1 MLNIRS
7 RLPGMIAL
15 FLSGLQGA
23 TFATGWL
30 RRLLSPS
37 RFAMQARR
45 CVRALAMG
53 VVAFLWIGL
62 MGRGARAQTPT
73 VFAGSTAVSQSSAPV
88 SVVVTMTAG
97 GTAALPSAITQGV
110 ANADFAVA
118 AGGSCAEGT
127 TYSANDT
134 CTVNVIFQPKYP
146 GFRTG
151 AVVIET
157 TGGGLMGS
165 ALVAGLAVGSLPVL
179 APGRIDTVAGD
190 ADWIYQTD
198 GVLATQASIFL
209 PTGVVADA
217 VGNLYLADT
226 QNNRIRRVDGK
237 TGLISTVAGTG
248 IPGYGGDGGPAVDAL
263 VNVPA
268 GLVLDGAGNLYFADS
283 GNHIVR
289 RIDAVTK
296 LISTVAGTPGKQG
309 YTGDGA
315 AATAAQ
321 LAFPEGL
328 ALDAAG
334 DLLIADTGN
343 NEIRKVTATASGF
356 GDISTIAGTRAAGFN
371 GDNQLATAAELN
383 SPWSVAVAPD
393 GSIYIADL
401 TNNRVRKISVS
412 GTITTVAGTGTR
424 GFMGDGGDATAAL
437 LGEPSAV
444 VIDPAGDLYIADSDN
459 NRVREVNAAT
469 QLIETICGNSS
480 EQFAGDGGPADLAS
494 MYGPYA
500 LFFDQTGNLFIADM
514 FHNRIRRINALDL
527 SLSYATIKVGTISA
541 PQSVGLANDGNATLA
556 LTSPTLVNAATDG
569 STTTCA
575 TGANILSSSTC
586 VIGAEFAPTVISDA
600 NGDPVLGSI
609 TVNSSAGNTAPVIS
623 LSGVVL
629 SITPT
634 TVAVTSSANPSLVGA
649 SVTFTATISNGG
661 LPLTGTVLFFDG
673 ATQICSV
680 TVSGSSAACT
690 TSALTLGQHS
700 MTAKYS
706 GDANDAS
713 SVSVALVQVVK
724 QSATLTLTVV
734 PNPAV
739 VTANVALTLTAT
751 APTGTPSGIVT
762 FCDGSANLNAVSLSA
777 SGMAAYSTATLNV
790 GTHPLL
796 VKYAGDSS
804 NAAGQSNVVMEI
816 VQQAATTTV
825 LASSSSTAT
834 VGTQVTFTATVSST
848 NGPAPTG
855 TVQFMDGSTSLGSG
869 TIGSGGTSVL
879 SIASLSPGTHN
890 IVAIYNGD
898 TDDSMSSSTALT
910 ETIQHILTA
919 ATLTASLNPISAGA
933 TLTLTAAVAAT
944 GGATGGGVLSGV
956 VTFSEGSTT
965 YGSVAVNGSGDATI
979 SLRTLSAG
987 SHSILAS
994 YGGSTNYAASV
1005 SPALIEVVQ
1014 STATTT
1020 TLTSSAAT
1028 TLADQAASFTVVVSS
1043 TTGGVPSGTVIFND
1057 GAASI
1062 GQAQLN
1068 AQGVATLAT
1077 SSLVVGTHAI
1087 TASYVG
1093 NGNYNTSTSAALQ
1106 HVVVLATT
1114 SVTLAGPAAPINAGG
1129 TFGMT
1134 ATLSSNGVAPTGT
1147 ISLHN
1152 GGATIAT
1159 VSVAADGTF
1168 SFRNLNLSVGTY
1180 QLIAVYGGDANDAA
1194 ATSSAVTVVVQLT
1207 PTVTS
1212 LISSMNPATVG
1223 QSVSLTATT
1232 SGGTPSPTGSI
1243 KFMDGATVLGSATLS
1258 ASGVATFASSAL
1270 SFGKHSITATYGGDA
1285 DHAVSTSVA
1294 LNEQIVQAATV
1305 ALKSSVNPS
1314 IFGTNVVFT
1323 INVAGV
1329 TAPTPTGAV
1338 ILRDGATSLGTLTL
1352 DGAGMASFQ
1361 IASLTVGSHTIT
1373 ASYSGDTNYASAS
1386 GMLLQTVQSAT
1397 TQITLTASA
1406 NPAVYATPV
1415 TFIAGVTGNGG
1426 VATGSVTFTDGGA
1439 SIGSAL
1445 LNANG
1450 VATLSLSTLAPGM
1463 HTVVANYVGDSNISA
1478 SSSAPQLVAVKQVT
1492 SVVLASSA
1500 NPGMTLSPLVLT
1512 ATVSNEGAGPVMGS
1526 VTFTD
1531 GSTQLGMATLNA
1543 AGVASLTVPSLVAG
1557 NHSVQASYAGDGEN
1571 FASTSQ
1577 SLAEGIVQRP
1587 TTIAMT
1593 SSATDPNN
1601 SQQALL
1607 ISTVGWS
1614 GSTAPTGTV
1623 TFTSGANVLGTSPVD
1638 AIGIATLTVIL
1649 QSTTESIVATYSGD
1663 ASYAGSSTLATSISG
1678 GVATQFTMQLAPAS
1692 VTFPTAQHATIGISL
1707 TSLQGFSDKLQLGC
1721 LGLPFAATCT
1731 FSTPQASLAANGTAT
1746 VQLVVDTGNPL
1757 GAGATATIQRRSS
1770 GGVLL
1775 CLLPCLLGI
1784 GFGARRRK
1792 FKMSGLLVLIC
1803 MAAMTLAT
1811 AGCSGLQMNGT
1822 PPGTYTFKVT
1832 ASGVGTGATVSE
1844 IVTLTVTQ

>member
-1 MLNIRS
+1 M
-7 RLPGMIAL
+7 
-15 FLSGLQGA
+15 
-23 TFATGWL
+23 
-30 RRLLSPS
+30 
-37 RFAMQARR
+37 
-45 CVRALAMG
+45 
-53 VVAFLWIGL
+53 
-62 MGRGARAQTPT
+62 
-73 VFAGSTAVSQSSAPV
+73 
-88 SVVVTMTAG
+88 
-97 GTAALPSAITQGV
+97 
-110 ANADFAVA
+110 
-118 AGGSCAEGT
+118 
-127 TYSANDT
+127 
-134 CTVNVIFQPKYP
+134 
-146 GFRTG
+146 
-151 AVVIET
+151 
-157 TGGGLMGS
+157 
-165 ALVAGLAVGSLPVL
+165 
-179 APGRIDTVAGD
+179 
-190 ADWIYQTD
+190 
-198 GVLATQASIFL
+198 
-209 PTGVVADA
+209 
-217 VGNLYLADT
+217 
-226 QNNRIRRVDGK
+226 
-237 TGLISTVAGTG
+237 
-248 IPGYGGDGGPAVDAL
+248 
-263 VNVPA
+263 
-268 GLVLDGAGNLYFADS
+268 
-283 GNHIVR
+283 
-289 RIDAVTK
+289 
-296 LISTVAGTPGKQG
+296 
-309 YTGDGA
+309 
-315 AATAAQ
+315 
-321 LAFPEGL
+321 
-328 ALDAAG
+328 
-334 DLLIADTGN
+334 
-343 NEIRKVTATASGF
+343 
-356 GDISTIAGTRAAGFN
+356 
-371 GDNQLATAAELN
+371 
-383 SPWSVAVAPD
+383 
-393 GSIYIADL
+393 
-401 TNNRVRKISVS
+401 
-412 GTITTVAGTGTR
+412 
-424 GFMGDGGDATAAL
+424 
-437 LGEPSAV
+437 
-444 VIDPAGDLYIADSDN
+444 
-459 NRVREVNAAT
+459 
-469 QLIETICGNSS
+469 
-480 EQFAGDGGPADLAS
+480 
-494 MYGPYA
+494 
-500 LFFDQTGNLFIADM
+500 
-514 FHNRIRRINALDL
+514 
-527 SLSYATIKVGTISA
+527 
-541 PQSVGLANDGNATLA
+541 
-556 LTSPTLVNAATDG
+556 
-569 STTTCA
+569 
-575 TGANILSSSTC
+575 
-586 VIGAEFAPTVISDA
+586 
-600 NGDPVLGSI
+600 
-609 TVNSSAGNTAPVIS
+609 
-623 LSGVVL
+623 
-629 SITPT
+629 
-634 TVAVTSSANPSLVGA
+634 
-649 SVTFTATISNGG
+649 
-661 LPLTGTVLFFDG
+661 LFFDG

>member
-7 RLPGMIAL
+7 RLPGMIAR
-15 FLSGLQGA
+15 FLSGLQCA
-23 TFATGWL
+23 SFATVWL
-30 RRLLSPS
+30 RRLGSS
-37 RFAMQARR
+37 SHSAMQARR
-45 CVRALAMG
+45 RVRTLAMG
-53 VVAFLWIGL
+53 VVALLGIGL
-62 MGRGARAQTPT
+62 MGHGARAQTST
-73 VFAGSTAVSQSSAPV
+73 VFAGSTAVGQSSTPV

-97 GTAALPSAITQGV
+97 GTAGVPAAITQGV

-118 AGGSCAEGT
+118 AGGACTEGT
-127 TYSANDT
+127 AYNANDT

-165 ALVAGLAVGSLPVL
+165 TLIGGFAVGSLPVL
-179 APGRIDTVAGD
+179 APGRIDTVAGN

-217 VGNLYLADT
+217 AGNLYLADS

-289 RIDAVTK
+289 RIDAVTQV
-296 LISTVAGTPGKQG
+296 ISTVAGTPGQQR
-309 YTGDGA
+309 YSGDGA
-315 AATAAQ
+315 VATAAK

-343 NEIRKVTATASGF
+343 NVIRKVAATATGF
-356 GDISTIAGTRAAGFN
+356 GDISTIAGTGAAGFN

-401 TNNRVRKISVS
+401 TNNRVRKVDKLDGS
-412 GTITTVAGTGTR
+412 GTISTVAGTGTR
-424 GFMGDGGDATAAL
+424 GFMGDGGAATAAL
-437 LGEPSAV
+437 LGEPAALAF
-444 VIDPAGDLYIADSDN
+444 DPAGDLYIADSDN

-514 FHNRIRRINALDL
+514 FHNRIRRINALDI
-527 SLSYATIKVGTISA
+527 SLSYATIKVGNISA
-541 PQSVGLANDGNATLA
+541 PQAVGLANDGNATLA

-569 STTTCA
+569 STTTCMA
-575 TGANILSSSTC
+575 GANILSTNTC
-586 VIGAEFAPTVISDA
+586 VIGAEFAPAVIGS
-600 NGDPVLGSI
+600 PVLGSI

-634 TVAVTSSANPSLVGA
+634 TVAVTSSANPSLAGA

-680 TVSGSSAACT
+680 TVNGSSAACT

-706 GDANDAS
+706 GDANNAS
-713 SVSVALVQVVK
+713 SVSAALVQVVK

-734 PNPAV
+734 PNPVV

-751 APTGTPSGIVT
+751 APTGTPSGVVT
-762 FCDGSANLNAVSLSA
+762 FYDGSTILNAVSLSA
-777 SGMAAYSTATLNV
+777 SGTAAYSTATLSV
-790 GTHPLL
+790 GTHNLS
-796 VKYAGDSS
+796 VQYAGDTS
-804 NAAGQSNVVMEI
+804 NAAGQSNVVREI

-879 SIASLSPGTHN
+879 SIASLAPGTHN

-910 ETIQHILTA
+910 ETIQQILTA
-919 ATLTASLNPISAGA
+919 TALTASLNPISAGA
-933 TLTLTAAVAAT
+933 ALSLTAAVAAT
-944 GGATGGGVLSGV
+944 GGATGGGILSGV

-965 YGSVAVNGSGDATI
+965 YGSVAVNNSGDATI
-979 SLRTLSAG
+979 SLSTLSAG

-1005 SPALIEVVQ
+1005 SPVVIEVVQ

-1020 TLTSSAAT
+1020 TLTSTAAT
-1028 TLADQAASFTVVVSS
+1028 TLADEAASFTVAVSS
-1043 TTGGVPSGTVIFND
+1043 TTGGVPSGTVTFND
-1057 GAASI
+1057 GAVSM

-1068 AQGVATLAT
+1068 TQGVATLVT
-1077 SSLVVGTHAI
+1077 SSLAVGTHAI
-1087 TASYVG
+1087 TAVYVG

-1129 TFGMT
+1129 AFGMT

-1147 ISLHN
+1147 ISLRN
-1152 GGATIAT
+1152 GSATIAT

-1168 SFRNLNLSVGTY
+1168 SFSNLNLSVGSY

-1194 ATSSAVTVVVQLT
+1194 ATSSPVTVVVQLT
-1207 PTVTS
+1207 PTATS
-1212 LISSMNPATVG
+1212 LISSMNPATAG
-1223 QSVSLTATT
+1223 QSVSFTATT

-1243 KFMDGATVLGSATLS
+1243 KFMDGATVLGSAPLG
-1258 ASGVATFASSAL
+1258 ANGVATLASSAL
-1270 SFGKHSITATYGGDA
+1270 TFGKHSITATYGGDA

-1314 IFGTNVVFT
+1314 IFGANVVFT
-1323 INVAGV
+1323 IDVAGV
-1329 TAPTPTGAV
+1329 SAPTPTGTV
-1338 ILRDGATSLGTLTL
+1338 ILRDGATSLGALTL
-1352 DGAGMASFQ
+1352 DGTGMASLQ
-1361 IASLTVGSHTIT
+1361 IASLAVGSHTIT

-1386 GMLLQTVQSAT
+1386 GTLLQTVQSAT

-1415 TFIAGVTGNGG
+1415 TFSAGVTGNGG
-1426 VATGSVTFTDGGA
+1426 VATGSVTFTDSGA

-1463 HTVVANYVGDSNISA
+1463 HTIVANYVGDSNIGA
-1478 SSSAPQLVAVKQVT
+1478 SSSTPQMVAVKQVT

-1500 NPGMTLSPLVLT
+1500 NPGMTLSPLVFT
-1512 ATVSNEGAGPVMGS
+1512 ATVSNEGAGPAMGS

-1531 GSTQLGMATLNA
+1531 GSTQLGTATLNA
-1543 AGVASLTVPSLVAG
+1543 AGVASLTLPSLVAG
-1557 NHSVQASYAGDGEN
+1557 NHPLLASYAGDGEN

-1577 SLAEGIVQRP
+1577 SLTEGIVQRP

-1601 SQQALL
+1601 SQQVLL
-1607 ISTVGWS
+1607 ISTVGWN

-1623 TFTSGANVLGTSPVD
+1623 TFSSGTNVLGTSPVD

-1678 GVATQFTMQLAPAS
+1678 GVATQFTMQLTPAS
-1692 VTFPTAQHATIGISL
+1692 VKFPTAQHATIGISL

-1731 FSTPQASLAANGTAT
+1731 FSTPQTSLAANGTAT
-1746 VQLVVDTGNPL
+1746 VQLVVDTGDPL

-1792 FKMSGLLVLIC
+1792 FKMSGLLMMLC
-1803 MAAMTLAT
+1803 MAAITLAT

-1832 ASGVGTGATVSE
+1832 AAGVGTGATVSE